1 MIPRTDQVRQHTLG
15 SPISVFPGEPYRAA
29 ALGTLPIDSRLV
41 EVRDALRLRGS
52 THETIRNKF
61 QSGRSDRLWR
71 TIMTSSEP
79 IIFSHLECQFK
90 EDAQWSETLSRQ
102 EKAGFVMKLFVPKAI
117 APLGALLVLSWIG
130 SSCQGDSF
138 LGTKPERAKL
148 SESANPNEKPS
159 RTIPRV
165 EQADGTAASGF
176 EVSEEAS
183 IATDIT
189 GTYLSIPTGIKAAGK
204 ATKLQTASLAPDSE
218 FGALR
223 LVLPRESVED
233 DSKLVVLYHVTRE
246 NGKNYVG
253 LIPKSQLELARDSVR
268 VQPRAQGVYQT
279 AILPVFLG
287 DPRETEVPQAPAGP
301 KLVKHSSYNSQ
312 GTARDLVLVNGTT
325 AYLADTN
332 GLEALNWSPTLGL
345 KLSYRVEAAGN
356 ASVQAVLSMPSKIY
370 VAAGPAGLGLLDLE
384 RTNKSLSFW
393 PTRGITNGL
402 ASAPNPDTVYTSQEA
417 VPNDSQ
423 TSAGLSR
430 VNIGE
435 STPAYETTESVVE
448 GNTGTPYYSLQ
459 IRNSTAYTIGRRAL
473 HVYDITNND
482 RIVGLDLLSL
492 DSQADRLVLQD
503 DRAYVVDKQSGIIVV
518 DVTVSTDLR
527 RVSTM
532 SLPNLVDLAVM
543 GRYLIAADSMGS
555 VSLIET
561 SDPTRLTVLNTF
573 KVQGVPTRVR
583 VFGDFIFVTTG
594 ADGVEVLKIQ

>member
-1 MIPRTDQVRQHTLG
+1 M
-15 SPISVFPGEPYRAA
+15 
-29 ALGTLPIDSRLV
+29 
-41 EVRDALRLRGS
+41 
-52 THETIRNKF
+52 
-61 QSGRSDRLWR
+61 
-71 TIMTSSEP
+71 
-79 IIFSHLECQFK
+79 
-90 EDAQWSETLSRQ
+90 
-102 EKAGFVMKLFVPKAI
+102 
-117 APLGALLVLSWIG
+117 
-130 SSCQGDSF
+130 
-138 LGTKPERAKL
+138 
-148 SESANPNEKPS
+148 
-159 RTIPRV
+159 
-165 EQADGTAASGF
+165 
-176 EVSEEAS
+176 
-183 IATDIT
+183 
-189 GTYLSIPTGIKAAGK
+189 
-204 ATKLQTASLAPDSE
+204 
-218 FGALR
+218 
-223 LVLPRESVED
+223 
-233 DSKLVVLYHVTRE
+233 
-246 NGKNYVG
+246 
-253 LIPKSQLELARDSVR
+253 
-268 VQPRAQGVYQT
+268 
-279 AILPVFLG
+279 
-287 DPRETEVPQAPAGP
+287 
-301 KLVKHSSYNSQ
+301 
-312 GTARDLVLVNGTT
+312 NGTT

-370 VAAGPAGLGLLDLE
+370 VAAGSAGLGLLDLE

-543 GRYLIAADSMGS
+543 GR
-555 VSLIET
+555 
-561 SDPTRLTVLNTF
+561 
-573 KVQGVPTRVR
+573 
-583 VFGDFIFVTTG
+583 
-594 ADGVEVLKIQ
+594 